1 MVPTGRATHQD
12 SSLRA
17 MLDTLQ
23 GVTPWAAIFIWKL
36 RGKDHQGRNLS
47 NKEIKLNKDSKGRG
61 YPLGSLGAVR
71 AIPYVQAVT
80 I

>member
-1 MVPTGRATHQD
+1 MVPTGRETHQD

-23 GVTPWAAIFIWKL
+23 EVTPWAASFIWKL

-47 NKEIKLNKDSKGRG
+47 NKEIKVNKDSKEEGIHLAFG
-61 YPLGSLGAVR
+61 GL
-71 AIPYVQAVT
+71 
-80 I
+80 